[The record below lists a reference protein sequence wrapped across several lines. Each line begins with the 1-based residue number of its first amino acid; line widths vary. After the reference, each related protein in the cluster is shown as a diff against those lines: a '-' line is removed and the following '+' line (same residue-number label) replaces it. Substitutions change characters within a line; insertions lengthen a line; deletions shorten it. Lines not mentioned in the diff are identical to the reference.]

1 MDCTPV
7 IFVVDPDEAMREMLE
22 RFLRRQGWRAEMF
35 ASAEEF
41 LAHPPEFVPSCLLL
55 EPSLPCL
62 SGLGLQKQVAVEHS
76 HIPTVFLS
84 ANGDIPTTVDAMK
97 AGAVGF
103 FTKPFEEGELLAALR
118 EALERSRLV
127 LARRS
132 EKQALQECYAT
143 LSPRERQVM
152 ALVSSGLIN
161 KQVGEELGISEITV
175 KAHRG
180 QVMQKMQANSF
191 ADLIK
196 MAARLGLSRKRELL
210 SSIVPGPSRILSA
223 RISTRIAP
231 AC

>member
-62 SGLGLQKQVAVEHS
+62 SGLGLQKQVAVERS

-180 QVMQKMQANSF
+180 RVMRKMKAKSL
-191 ADLIK
+191 AELVRI
-196 MAARLGLSRKRELL
+196 AARLGLATGNRR
-210 SSIVPGPSRILSA
+210 
-223 RISTRIAP
+223 
-231 AC
+231 